1 MENDR
6 RLRILSQLVGH
17 DDSSVDRLSDICM
30 NLTGMN
36 GVGIMLRSVDT
47 FLGSVGMTDAV
58 SALIEEL
65 QFTLGEGPCIDAFN
79 LEGPILEPDLAEPSR
94 RWLGFTPPVLDTGV
108 RAIFSFP
115 LQAGSVC
122 IGALDLY
129 RRQPGAL
136 SEDQHA
142 DALAI
147 AGLVAEV
154 VLAMQAQARP
164 GRLAAELTR
173 LTEHR
178 LVEHQAV
185 GMASVQLG
193 LSIGDALL
201 WLRAHAFAHDIP
213 FATLSQDLVERRV
226 TFNPGRPT

>member
-6 RLRILSQLVGH
+6 RLRILSQLAGH
-17 DDSSVDRLSDICM
+17 DESSVDRLSDICM
-30 NLTGMN
+30 NLTAMS

-47 FLGSVGMTDAV
+47 LLGSVGMTDAV

-65 QFTLGEGPCIDAFN
+65 QFTVGEGPCIDAFN
-79 LEGPILEPDLAEPSR
+79 LGRPILEPDLAEPTR
-94 RWLGFTPPVLDTGV
+94 RWLGFTPPVLDAGV

-122 IGALDLY
+122 MGALDLY

-136 SEDQHA
+136 SGDQHA
-142 DALAI
+142 DAVAI
-147 AGLVAEV
+147 AGVVAEV
-154 VLAMQAQARP
+154 VLAMQARARP
-164 GRLAAELTR
+164 GALAAELRR
-173 LTEHR
+173 LTERR

-201 WLRAHAFAHDIP
+201 RLRAHAFAHDIP
-213 FATLSQDLVERRV
+213 FATLTQDVVDRRV
-226 TFNPGRPT
+226 SFNPARPS